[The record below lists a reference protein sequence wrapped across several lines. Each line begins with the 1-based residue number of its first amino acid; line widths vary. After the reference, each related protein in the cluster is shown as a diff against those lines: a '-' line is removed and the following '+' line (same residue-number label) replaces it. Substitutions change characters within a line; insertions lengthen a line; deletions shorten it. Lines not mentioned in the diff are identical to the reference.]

1 MDQRVQCCL
10 VRMFL
15 KEPTKV
21 FNNIH
26 KYKGAETDEELG
38 SIYKYKGAETD
49 EELGSIHKYKGAETD
64 EELGS
69 IYKCKDTKTDEE
81 LGSIYKCKD
90 TETSIKDLAAN
101 VDLGKA
107 RAYLYLDNRISAA
120 YCSS

>member
-1 MDQRVQCCL
+1 
-10 VRMFL
+10 MFL

-38 SIYKYKGAETD
+38 SIYKYKGAETA
-49 EELGSIHKYKGAETD
+49 EEP
-64 EELGS
+64 
-69 IYKCKDTKTDEE
+69 
-81 LGSIYKCKD
+81 GSIYKCKD

>member
-1 MDQRVQCCL
+1 MDQRVQCYL

-26 KYKGAETDEELG
+26 KYKGAETDEEPG

-49 EELGSIHKYKGAETD
+49 EEP
-64 EELGS
+64 
-69 IYKCKDTKTDEE
+69 
-81 LGSIYKCKD
+81 GSIYKCKD

>member
-49 EELGSIHKYKGAETD
+49 EELGSI
-64 EELGS
+64 
-69 IYKCKDTKTDEE
+69 
-81 LGSIYKCKD
+81 YKCKD

>member
-1 MDQRVQCCL
+1 
-10 VRMFL
+10 MFL

-49 EELGSIHKYKGAETD
+49 EETD
-64 EELGS
+64 EEP
-69 IYKCKDTKTDEE
+69 D
-81 LGSIYKCKD
+81 SIYKCKD

>member
-26 KYKGAETDEELG
+26 KYKGTETDEEP
-38 SIYKYKGAETD
+38 
-49 EELGSIHKYKGAETD
+49 GSIHKYKGAETD

-69 IYKCKDTKTDEE
+69 IYK
-81 LGSIYKCKD
+81 YKD
-90 TETSIKDLAAN
+90 TETSIKDLTAN
-101 VDLGKA
+101 FDLGKVK
-107 RAYLYLDNRISAA
+107 AYLYLDNRISAA

>member
-21 FNNIH
+21 INNIH

-38 SIYKYKGAETD
+38 SIYKYKGAETA
-49 EELGSIHKYKGAETD
+49 EEP
-64 EELGS
+64 
-69 IYKCKDTKTDEE
+69 
-81 LGSIYKCKD
+81 GSIYKCKD

>member
-1 MDQRVQCCL
+1 
-10 VRMFL
+10 MFL

-49 EELGSIHKYKGAETD
+49 EEPD
-64 EELGS
+64 
-69 IYKCKDTKTDEE
+69 
-81 LGSIYKCKD
+81 SIYKCKD

>member
-38 SIYKYKGAETD
+38 SIYKYKEAKTAE
-49 EELGSIHKYKGAETD
+49 EP
-64 EELGS
+64 GS
-69 IYKCKDTKTDEE
+69 IYK
-81 LGSIYKCKD
+81 YKEA
-90 TETSIKDLAAN
+90 ETSIKDLAAN

>member
-1 MDQRVQCCL
+1 
-10 VRMFL
+10 MFL

-21 FNNIH
+21 FNN
-26 KYKGAETDEELG
+26 
-38 SIYKYKGAETD
+38 
-49 EELGSIHKYKGAETD
+49 IHKYKGAETD

-90 TETSIKDLAAN
+90 TETSIKDLAAH

>member
-10 VRMFL
+10 VHMFL

-26 KYKGAETDEELG
+26 KYKGAETAEELG
-38 SIYKYKGAETD
+38 SIYKYKEAETA
-49 EELGSIHKYKGAETD
+49 EEP
-64 EELGS
+64 
-69 IYKCKDTKTDEE
+69 
-81 LGSIYKCKD
+81 GSIYKCKD

>member
-1 MDQRVQCCL
+1 
-10 VRMFL
+10 MFL

-38 SIYKYKGAETD
+38 SIYKYKEAETD
-49 EELGSIHKYKGAETD
+49 EEP
-64 EELGS
+64 
-69 IYKCKDTKTDEE
+69 
-81 LGSIYKCKD
+81 GSIYKCKD

>member
-1 MDQRVQCCL
+1 
-10 VRMFL
+10 MFL

-26 KYKGAETDEELG
+26 KYKGAETNEELG
-38 SIYKYKGAETD
+38 SIYKYKGAETA
-49 EELGSIHKYKGAETD
+49 EEP
-64 EELGS
+64 
-69 IYKCKDTKTDEE
+69 
-81 LGSIYKCKD
+81 GSIYKCKD

>member
-38 SIYKYKGAETD
+38 SIYKYKGAETA
-49 EELGSIHKYKGAETD
+49 EEP
-64 EELGS
+64 
-69 IYKCKDTKTDEE
+69 
-81 LGSIYKCKD
+81 GSIYKCKD

>member
-21 FNNIH
+21 FNNIY

-38 SIYKYKGAETD
+38 SIYKYKEAETD
-49 EELGSIHKYKGAETD
+49 EEP
-64 EELGS
+64 
-69 IYKCKDTKTDEE
+69 
-81 LGSIYKCKD
+81 GSIYKCKD

-107 RAYLYLDNRISAA
+107 RAYLYLNNRISAA

>member
-15 KEPTKV
+15 KGPTKV

-38 SIYKYKGAETD
+38 SIYKYKGAETA
-49 EELGSIHKYKGAETD
+49 EEP
-64 EELGS
+64 
-69 IYKCKDTKTDEE
+69 
-81 LGSIYKCKD
+81 GSIYKCKD

>member
-1 MDQRVQCCL
+1 MRHK
-10 VRMFL
+10 FL
-15 KEPTKV
+15 LLCDLESVNLFSTLQPTKV

-49 EELGSIHKYKGAETD
+49 EEP
-64 EELGS
+64 
-69 IYKCKDTKTDEE
+69 
-81 LGSIYKCKD
+81 GSIYKCKD

>member
-1 MDQRVQCCL
+1 
-10 VRMFL
+10 MFL

-38 SIYKYKGAETD
+38 SI
-49 EELGSIHKYKGAETD
+49 HKYKGAETD
-64 EELGS
+64 EEP
-69 IYKCKDTKTDEE
+69 
-81 LGSIYKCKD
+81 GSIYKCKD

>member
-1 MDQRVQCCL
+1 
-10 VRMFL
+10 MFL

-26 KYKGAETDEELG
+26 KYKGAGTAEEPG
-38 SIYKYKGAETD
+38 SIYKYKGAETA
-49 EELGSIHKYKGAETD
+49 EEP
-64 EELGS
+64 
-69 IYKCKDTKTDEE
+69 
-81 LGSIYKCKD
+81 GSIYKCKD

>member
-1 MDQRVQCCL
+1 
-10 VRMFL
+10 MFL

-26 KYKGAETDEELG
+26 KYKGAETDEEP
-38 SIYKYKGAETD
+38 
-49 EELGSIHKYKGAETD
+49 
-64 EELGS
+64 
-69 IYKCKDTKTDEE
+69 
-81 LGSIYKCKD
+81 GSIYKCKD

>member
-1 MDQRVQCCL
+1 
-10 VRMFL
+10 MFL

-38 SIYKYKGAETD
+38 SIYKYKEAETA
-49 EELGSIHKYKGAETD
+49 EEP
-64 EELGS
+64 
-69 IYKCKDTKTDEE
+69 
-81 LGSIYKCKD
+81 GSIYKCKD

>member
-1 MDQRVQCCL
+1 MLL

-38 SIYKYKGAETD
+38 SIYKYKGAETA
-49 EELGSIHKYKGAETD
+49 EEP
-64 EELGS
+64 
-69 IYKCKDTKTDEE
+69 
-81 LGSIYKCKD
+81 GSIYKCKD

>member
-1 MDQRVQCCL
+1 
-10 VRMFL
+10 MFL

-38 SIYKYKGAETD
+38 SIYKYKEAKTAE
-49 EELGSIHKYKGAETD
+49 EP
-64 EELGS
+64 GS
-69 IYKCKDTKTDEE
+69 IYK
-81 LGSIYKCKD
+81 YKEA
-90 TETSIKDLAAN
+90 ETSIKDLAAN

>member
-21 FNNIH
+21 INNIH
-26 KYKGAETDEELG
+26 KYKGAET
-38 SIYKYKGAETD
+38 A
-49 EELGSIHKYKGAETD
+49 
-64 EELGS
+64 
-69 IYKCKDTKTDEE
+69 EE

>member
-1 MDQRVQCCL
+1 
-10 VRMFL
+10 MFL

-26 KYKGAETDEELG
+26 
-38 SIYKYKGAETD
+38 KYKGAETD

-69 IYKCKDTKTDEE
+69 IHKYKGAETDEE
-81 LGSIYKCKD
+81 PGSIYKCKD

>member
-38 SIYKYKGAETD
+38 SIYKYKEAETA
-49 EELGSIHKYKGAETD
+49 EEP
-64 EELGS
+64 
-69 IYKCKDTKTDEE
+69 
-81 LGSIYKCKD
+81 GSIYKCKD

>member
-49 EELGSIHKYKGAETD
+49 EEP
-64 EELGS
+64 
-69 IYKCKDTKTDEE
+69 
-81 LGSIYKCKD
+81 GSIYKCKD

-107 RAYLYLDNRISAA
+107 RAYLYLDNRISAG

>member
-1 MDQRVQCCL
+1 
-10 VRMFL
+10 MFL

-26 KYKGAETDEELG
+26 KYKGAETGEELG
-38 SIYKYKGAETD
+38 SIYKYKEAETA
-49 EELGSIHKYKGAETD
+49 EEP
-64 EELGS
+64 
-69 IYKCKDTKTDEE
+69 
-81 LGSIYKCKD
+81 GSIYKCKD

>member
-49 EELGSIHKYKGAETD
+49 EEP
-64 EELGS
+64 
-69 IYKCKDTKTDEE
+69 
-81 LGSIYKCKD
+81 GSIYKCKD

>member
-26 KYKGAETDEELG
+26 KYKGAGTAEEPG
-38 SIYKYKGAETD
+38 SIYKYKGAETA
-49 EELGSIHKYKGAETD
+49 EEPGSIYKYKGAETA
-64 EELGS
+64 EEP
-69 IYKCKDTKTDEE
+69 
-81 LGSIYKCKD
+81 GSIYKCKD

>member
-38 SIYKYKGAETD
+38 SIYKYKGAEAA
-49 EELGSIHKYKGAETD
+49 EEP
-64 EELGS
+64 
-69 IYKCKDTKTDEE
+69 
-81 LGSIYKCKD
+81 GSIYKCKD

>member
-1 MDQRVQCCL
+1 
-10 VRMFL
+10 MFL

-49 EELGSIHKYKGAETD
+49 EEP
-64 EELGS
+64 
-69 IYKCKDTKTDEE
+69 
-81 LGSIYKCKD
+81 GSIYKCKD

>member
-38 SIYKYKGAETD
+38 SIYKYKEAEIA
-49 EELGSIHKYKGAETD
+49 EEP
-64 EELGS
+64 
-69 IYKCKDTKTDEE
+69 
-81 LGSIYKCKD
+81 GSIYKCKD